1 MSFLVN
7 WKLYMGNYTHIWRKR
22 WQPTPIFL
30 PRESCGWRS
39 RWAAVHRVAQSQT
52 RLKWLSMRACIGEG
66 NGNPFQCSCLDNP
79 RDGGAQWLLSMR
91 SHRVGHDWRDL
102 AAAAAA
108 AYTYMFRYIYM
119 SVHQFNSVNH
129 SCPSFCDPMDHSTP
143 GFPIHHQLLELA
155 QTHIHRVGD
164 TI

>member
-30 PRESCGWRS
+30 PRESCGRRS

-91 SHRVGHDWRDL
+91 SHRVGHNWSDL
-102 AAAAAA
+102 AC
-108 AYTYMFRYIYM
+108 
-119 SVHQFNSVNH
+119 VHALEKEMATH
-129 SCPSFCDPMDHSTP
+129 SSILAWRIP
-143 GFPIHHQLLELA
+143 GTEEPGGLLSMGL
-155 QTHIHRVGD
+155 HRVGYD
-164 TI
+164 WSNLEAVANTRKGEYLPSPSNKC